1 MFWGFGHKTCGILA
15 PLLGIKPAPS
25 ELEREVLTTGL
36 PRKSS
41 SPVLLRENI
50 SRKPLIIHANPLFL
64 TLTISE
70 AASHLVTEVKA
81 GKESFT

>member
-1 MFWGFGHKTCGILA
+1 MWDLPGPGIEPVSSVLA
-15 PLLGIKPAPS
+15 DTFPA
-25 ELEREVLTTGL
+25 TGL